1 MSRLKSSERICL
13 KSISCLWLFFCVPA
27 LFAAPAPTP
36 VDKPFEFYPRSNGD
50 KPVTYTKTP
59 VSWQQDG
66 KNWDFKYGA
75 KVVVTIDAGQVIRN
89 VTPYQFGNNLCWYDG
104 REWLSDSDRSD
115 KAQQAGIS
123 FWRFPGGSSSDL
135 YNWDGI
141 YDQAAPDQTNPGHMN
156 ESWASSTDNYIQF
169 CENTN
174 SEGIITVNY
183 GASRY
188 ASVKYAA
195 DLASRWVGYFKQ
207 KGFKIRYWEIGNE
220 LYGPWEE
227 SNTLA
232 GKPQLTGDVYGADF
246 QVIAQ
251 AMRQADPDIFIGAVT
266 YEKDGP
272 GEWDGHHNWTRKL
285 FSTLGGKA
293 DFLILHQ
300 YFLYP
305 FKNGDSNQYAD
316 PSNETLFGNLHEL
329 GDDLA
334 SMRKMAAETAPGQEN
349 LPVAL
354 TEFNILNASPTQ
366 TIQLINGLFTAEA
379 LGEAIKVGYAAAN
392 YWDWK
397 NGIDTKLNGD
407 MGMLALRDNN
417 TKDDTPRP
425 SYYAYALYNKAFG
438 DKMVAS
444 SSSDPVFKVYASRF
458 STGEM
463 GLILVNESADNR
475 WAVFNI
481 KGFQPKGKLMGWVLT
496 AKGLNDT
503 QVSWNGVPGTVGGG
517 GPFPL
522 DSIKPYRGE
531 FKTDRVLQLPLAAHS
546 ATGIILY

>member
-1 MSRLKSSERICL
+1 
-13 KSISCLWLFFCVPA
+13 
-27 LFAAPAPTP
+27 
-36 VDKPFEFYPRSNGD
+36 
-50 KPVTYTKTP
+50 
-59 VSWQQDG
+59 
-66 KNWDFKYGA
+66 
-75 KVVVTIDAGQVIRN
+75 
-89 VTPYQFGNNLCWYDG
+89 
-104 REWLSDSDRSD
+104 
-115 KAQQAGIS
+115 
-123 FWRFPGGSSSDL
+123 
-135 YNWDGI
+135 
-141 YDQAAPDQTNPGHMN
+141 
-156 ESWASSTDNYIQF
+156 
-169 CENTN
+169 
-174 SEGIITVNY
+174 
-183 GASRY
+183 
-188 ASVKYAA
+188 
-195 DLASRWVGYFKQ
+195 
-207 KGFKIRYWEIGNE
+207 
-220 LYGPWEE
+220 
-227 SNTLA
+227 
-232 GKPQLTGDVYGADF
+232 VYGADF

-444 SSSDPVFKVYASRF
+444 SSSDPAFKVYASRF
-458 STGEM
+458 SSGEM
-463 GLILVNESADNR
+463 GLILVNESTDNR
-475 WAVFNI
+475 WATFSI